1 MFKTKNNE
9 FVILGKT
16 ITDIKEK
23 WNDFKEKI
31 VENNG
36 KLFGKDGA
44 FASLFS
50 GKKNNVLPPEILQ
63 QFENFKEKF
72 NSSSLSA
79 KALAEQMENVD
90 QRIIDYAKTCK
101 NGEMTT
107 EGFKAS
113 VEGMT
118 FSAKAGTAAL
128 KGLAIAGNMVAIW
141 VISKGIELVVKGIDN
156 LIHHSEKEKEKLK
169 EIRQQT
175 HESVEAYKQE
185 QADLDS
191 TIEKYKDLNEQL
203 TNASLTTEEYNS
215 IKEQLSSLQDD
226 LVSKYGQEAS
236 AIDIVNGKYDEQI
249 KKLDAISRKKA
260 QDFVNTNFSNIQ
272 EDWNFLNNT
281 QSIKK
286 QRHIS
291 SENASNYN
299 KYLQGL
305 SGRINL

>member
-1 MFKTKNNE
+1 MDGIETFQDYYDTLANGDKWIAEYGQSTKDQIRSTE
-9 FVILGKT
+9 SVIKA
-16 ITDIKEK
+16 
-23 WNDFKEKI
+23 NQQ
-31 VENNG
+31 
-36 KLFGKDGA
+36 A
-44 FASLFS
+44 RAS
-50 GKKNNVLPPEILQ
+50 
-63 QFENFKEKF
+63 
-72 NSSSLSA
+72 
-79 KALAEQMENVD
+79 ALAHNEALKQL
-90 QRIIDYAKTCK
+90 TL
-101 NGEMTT
+101 G
-107 EGFKAS
+107 
-113 VEGMT
+113 
-118 FSAKAGTAAL
+118 AKAGKVAL
-128 KGLAIAGNMVAIW
+128 QALATVGNMFAIW
-141 VISKGIELVVKGIDN
+141 AITKGIELAVKGIDN
-156 LIHHSEKEKEKLK
+156 LIHASEKEKQKLK
-169 EIRQQT
+169 EIRQNT
-175 HESVEAYKQE
+175 HEAVEAYKQE

-215 IKEQLSSLQDD
+215 IKAQLSSLQDD